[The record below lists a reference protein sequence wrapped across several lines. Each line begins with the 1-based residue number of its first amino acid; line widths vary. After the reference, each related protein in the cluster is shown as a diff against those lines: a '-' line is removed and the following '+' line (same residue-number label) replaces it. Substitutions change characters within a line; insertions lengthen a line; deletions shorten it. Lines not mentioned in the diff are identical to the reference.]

1 MSGEIYPLC
10 TSGRRLEWNYVIKYH
25 GGDTQSFIKPC
36 ISLPFENMSRNAV
49 AQRVAAIVRQVV
61 LSDAVACLAAAK
73 KNIIKVLRVRQEE
86 RFIDSWESFF
96 SSIPTDNNTAHTSYE
111 NSLSNLS
118 ITYGG
123 FIHKKTVRHVTYK
136 T

>member
-49 AQRVAAIVRQVV
+49 A
-61 LSDAVACLAAAK
+61 
-73 KNIIKVLRVRQEE
+73 
-86 RFIDSWESFF
+86 
-96 SSIPTDNNTAHTSYE
+96 HTSYE